1 MQGWSEQ
8 LIEQVKAE
16 LVVFRKGRD
25 SEHWQFGS
33 EEEAC
38 ARKRFIEEAFSWVGT
53 PFRDC
58 ADVKGPQGAVD
69 CAMLLVRCAVAAG
82 LIDPAFDPRPYSP
95 RWHVHRGE
103 EKFIDFLV
111 KLGAREIKEPR
122 LGLPGEASAKPG
134 DILVWQFGRCY
145 GHGAIL
151 VNREEV
157 VHAHGAAKMC
167 IVSRLDEPT
176 LNSIAIRGKDYP
188 RPVRYFDVWSTRKA
202 A

>member
-8 LIEQVKAE
+8 AFEQHGTRLTV
-16 LVVFRKGRD
+16 LRNGRAD
-25 SEHWQFGS
+25 EGWEFSSED
-33 EEEAC
+33 EAT
-38 ARKRFIEEAFSWVGT
+38 ARRRFITEAFAWVGT

-58 ADVKGPQGAVD
+58 ADVKGPAGAVD
-69 CAMLLVRCAVAAG
+69 CAMLLVRCAVDTG
-82 LIDPAFDPRPYSP
+82 LVAAFDPRPYSP

-111 KLGAREIKEPR
+111 KLGAREIRDPR
-122 LGLPGEASAKPG
+122 LG
-134 DILVWQFGRCY
+134 DVLVWQFGRCY

-157 VHAHGAAKMC
+157 VHAYGAAKMC

-176 LNSIAIRGKDYP
+176 LSKVAIRGHDYP
-188 RPVRYFDVWSTRKA
+188 RPVRYFDVWSA
-202 A
+202 ARP

>member
-1 MQGWSEQ
+1 MQGWREQ
-8 LIEQVKAE
+8 FFVQDGARLSV
-16 LVVFRKGRD
+16 LRKGRRA
-25 SEHWQFGS
+25 ERW
-33 EEEAC
+33 ELECEAEAT
-38 ARKRFIEEAFSWVGT
+38 ARRRFVDEALTGGGT

-69 CAMLLVRCAVAAG
+69 CAMLLVRCAVDTG
-82 LIDPAFDPRPYSP
+82 LVPAFDPRPYSP

-111 KLGAREIKEPR
+111 KLGAREIKTPR
-122 LGLPGEASAKPG
+122 LG
-134 DILVWQFGRCY
+134 DVLVWQFGRCY

-157 VHAHGAAKMC
+157 VHSYGAAKMC

-176 LNSIAIRGKDYP
+176 LNSVAIRGKDYP
-188 RPVRYFDVWSTRKA
+188 RPVRYFDVWAARKA